1 MLFQCLRFV
10 QPTFV
15 RAHFAYKRLERIIS
29 LRPFSISHSLHLRR
43 HTVIHLFRSPTR
55 NALTHTHTHSH
66 DLLSLERPV
75 CDCRIICGFINF
87 LWPLPLAAMPSPH
100 RCRKLCAVRCALLL
114 LLLWLLCWVYQISN
128 GANCCSQPLSGL
140 SDLLFFS

>member
-1 MLFQCLRFV
+1 MPPVCVAYFCARTLCIQ
-10 QPTFV
+10 TTW
-15 RAHFAYKRLERIIS
+15 AHNIS
-29 LRPFSISHSLHLRR
+29 ATIFNFPLSPPPASHSNSFISQSHSKR
-43 HTVIHLFRSPTR
+43 
-55 NALTHTHTHSH
+55 THTHTNTHSH

-75 CDCRIICGFINF
+75 CDYRIICGFINF

-140 SDLLFFS
+140 SDLLFFSWI